1 MEKRPEIVGSLADAT
16 QQISTVE
23 RLAADAADG
32 EFDGNAAEAEELSL
46 ASQAL
51 QAEPTVIV
59 REGPIFSFP
68 MATRIIPDPGIRQI
82 DGWIGTNWLAEEF
95 LLSPDEITE
104 VYGVVIG
111 SVYPSFSAT
120 GRIEQA

>member
-51 QAEPTVIV
+51 QADPTVIV

-68 MATRIIPDPGIRQI
+68 MATRIIPDPGTRQI
-82 DGWIGTNWLAEEF
+82 DGWIGTHRSEEHKSELQSLMGISYAVF
-95 LLSPDEITE
+95 CLKNKN
-104 VYGVVIG
+104 
-111 SVYPSFSAT
+111 
-120 GRIEQA
+120 

>member
-68 MATRIIPDPGIRQI
+68 MATRIIPDPGTRS
-82 DGWIGTNWLAEEF
+82 EEHTSELQSLRRIPYAVFF
-95 LLSPDEITE
+95 LK
-104 VYGVVIG
+104 
-111 SVYPSFSAT
+111 
-120 GRIEQA
+120 